1 MFRKILFVISMIA
14 LFTLSAC
21 SGTTAPSGP
30 LAVSIKKIQGAYYQV
45 DLNLDQYSHSEVGRQ
60 YAAQIKQNAPD
71 FEARVDAYLYSME
84 QILGIDLAT
93 VKNRAFDISQNIPPE
108 YMDEIRGMQSVFSYD
123 TDKLGDGRLSKNEMS
138 LYTGM

>member
-1 MFRKILFVISMIA
+1 
-14 LFTLSAC
+14 
-21 SGTTAPSGP
+21 
-30 LAVSIKKIQGAYYQV
+30 
-45 DLNLDQYSHSEVGRQ
+45 
-60 YAAQIKQNAPD
+60 
-71 FEARVDAYLYSME
+71 ME